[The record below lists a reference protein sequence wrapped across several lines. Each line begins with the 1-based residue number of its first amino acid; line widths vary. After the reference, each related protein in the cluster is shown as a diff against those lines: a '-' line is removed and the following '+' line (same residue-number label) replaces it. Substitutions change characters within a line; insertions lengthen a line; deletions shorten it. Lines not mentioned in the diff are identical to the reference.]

1 MSTTVKITI
10 ITDPAGEI
18 LATHR
23 RLPSGVAQ
31 GKAQGAPVLG
41 LAARQGNTAHEIE
54 LPSHLENVKSAEELH
69 RELKKH
75 LQARQQG
82 KKP

>member
-1 MSTTVKITI
+1 M
-10 ITDPAGEI
+10 
-18 LATHR
+18 
-23 RLPSGVAQ
+23 
-31 GKAQGAPVLG
+31 G